1 MAGMVRAL
9 FETFCLSPHGAEMQ
23 DALSSQNLQ
32 VRELREAKM
41 RQEELKRE
49 AQEQRGEW
57 YNLYIHASTCLF
69 DTAALG

>member
-32 VRELREAKM
+32 VRELREA
-41 RQEELKRE
+41 R
-49 AQEQRGEW
+49 
-57 YNLYIHASTCLF
+57 
-69 DTAALG
+69 

>member
-1 MAGMVRAL
+1 
-9 FETFCLSPHGAEMQ
+9 MQ